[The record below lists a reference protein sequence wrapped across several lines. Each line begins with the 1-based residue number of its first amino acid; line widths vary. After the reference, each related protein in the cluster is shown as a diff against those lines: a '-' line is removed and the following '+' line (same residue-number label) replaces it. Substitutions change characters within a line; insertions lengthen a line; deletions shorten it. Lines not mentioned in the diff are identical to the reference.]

1 MTRQASMTSMK
12 GFPIAHIFHPSI
24 PPMHAVV
31 NNHNRNID
39 YWTVKRKFAEIVSTN
54 DVNKIYS
61 ISNELRRVLSAIT
74 ALNFYQG
81 DIPSVMIRIQ
91 PENMSPFI
99 IDISTGEHDDYI
111 IQTLDVGT
119 FAPFGEQCICSAVNK
134 KELEC
139 IKETI
144 SKYCVKDKIMFP
156 VSSIGNDISS
166 DLVRRK
172 MNDLPESPTGNNL
185 EALAPGIEKLKQTSI
200 EMVTLLNT
208 LQPGGKCII
217 TGDFQKELAYL
228 QNVILY
234 NVSSLRLDFLGYNAQ
249 IIQRSDNT
257 CELTINEPLKNQEI
271 STGNI
276 NINCPLKDIYN
287 EIRRLNVIFSCGTGD
302 IVDLSSLDLRNVDL
316 DYYDFTDKHMANT
329 ILNPFKLNST
339 NFTNAN
345 MFQVNFVSSTQN
357 ATIPWDYLLKIT
369 PVLISISDMYSEEK
383 IKFVE
388 SCLNEP
394 GDITE
399 EQLKIMRFAII
410 KSIPRATLTDKLE
423 NELTKEIYKS
433 SSKIINCLNRIKLPE
448 MKEFSSE
455 KIYDYID
462 IIIEDYENIKENA
475 YLVVPQINYTMD
487 LNIED
492 SSSEELLSDNTLEK
506 DENSPD
512 NGFEVGEYNTYE
524 AYNSEKQYFTRED
537 YTYDYD
543 LLNAI

>member
-1 MTRQASMTSMK
+1 
-12 GFPIAHIFHPSI
+12 
-24 PPMHAVV
+24 
-31 NNHNRNID
+31 
-39 YWTVKRKFAEIVSTN
+39 
-54 DVNKIYS
+54 
-61 ISNELRRVLSAIT
+61 
-74 ALNFYQG
+74 
-81 DIPSVMIRIQ
+81 
-91 PENMSPFI
+91 
-99 IDISTGEHDDYI
+99 
-111 IQTLDVGT
+111 
-119 FAPFGEQCICSAVNK
+119 
-134 KELEC
+134 
-139 IKETI
+139 
-144 SKYCVKDKIMFP
+144 
-156 VSSIGNDISS
+156 
-166 DLVRRK
+166 
-172 MNDLPESPTGNNL
+172 
-185 EALAPGIEKLKQTSI
+185 
-200 EMVTLLNT
+200 
-208 LQPGGKCII
+208 
-217 TGDFQKELAYL
+217 
-228 QNVILY
+228 
-234 NVSSLRLDFLGYNAQ
+234 
-249 IIQRSDNT
+249 
-257 CELTINEPLKNQEI
+257 
-271 STGNI
+271 
-276 NINCPLKDIYN
+276 
-287 EIRRLNVIFSCGTGD
+287 
-302 IVDLSSLDLRNVDL
+302 
-316 DYYDFTDKHMANT
+316 HMANT
-329 ILNPFKLNST
+329 ILNPFKFNST

-357 ATIPWDYLLKIT
+357 ATISWDYLLKIT

>member
-1 MTRQASMTSMK
+1 
-12 GFPIAHIFHPSI
+12 
-24 PPMHAVV
+24 
-31 NNHNRNID
+31 
-39 YWTVKRKFAEIVSTN
+39 
-54 DVNKIYS
+54 
-61 ISNELRRVLSAIT
+61 
-74 ALNFYQG
+74 
-81 DIPSVMIRIQ
+81 
-91 PENMSPFI
+91 
-99 IDISTGEHDDYI
+99 
-111 IQTLDVGT
+111 
-119 FAPFGEQCICSAVNK
+119 
-134 KELEC
+134 
-139 IKETI
+139 
-144 SKYCVKDKIMFP
+144 MFP

-200 EMVTLLNT
+200 QMVTLLNT

-329 ILNPFKLNST
+329 ILNPFKLDST

-357 ATIPWDYLLKIT
+357 ATISWDYLLKIT

-423 NELTKEIYKS
+423 NELTKETY
-433 SSKIINCLNRIKLPE
+433 N
-448 MKEFSSE
+448 
-455 KIYDYID
+455 YID

-475 YLVVPQINYTMD
+475 YLVIPQINYTMD

-492 SSSEELLSDNTLEK
+492 SSSEEFLFDNGLEK
-506 DENSPD
+506 DENSSD
-512 NGFEVGEYNTYE
+512 NYFEVEKYNAYE
-524 AYNSEKQYFTRED
+524 AYNSENLYFTREE